1 MQKHTVNSRFKRMS
15 VEWNVLLFKWQL
27 IAGCNRKLPTH
38 QVLSGD
44 GLGDRVFDLQ
54 PRVHLH
60 EEKVLLVVHDELDR
74 ASAFIQ
80 RNLES

>member
-1 MQKHTVNSRFKRMS
+1 MS
-15 VEWNVLLFKWQL
+15 VEGDVLLFERQL

-38 QVLSGD
+38 QVLTGD
-44 GLGDRVFDLQ
+44 GLRDRMLDLQ
-54 PRVHLH
+54 SRVHLH

-80 RNLES
+80 RGYLES